1 LAIQSKK
8 TLSHWNYFLS
18 LEEDLIRVGRFI
30 EFSKSNY
37 SCFSTELARL
47 LLAASS
53 EVDVVAKL
61 LCKKLDTS
69 AVTKNMD
76 DYRNVVLSRIS
87 RFPTYTVALPRFG
100 LTLTPWSKWATG
112 TNPDWWREHN
122 QVKHQRDEY
131 FAKAHLKN
139 TLNAIGGLFLLL
151 MEYYRGDFDQLD
163 PATSLFL
170 PSSETIAKA
179 HTLDGRTVQDGDPGH
194 ADTGFAAADARRALD
209 SAGRTGNC
217 SSPGPRF
224 HEQDEVENF
233 RLDGFRRGFDLA
245 DDALGERGHRGRLA
259 GFQSEA
265 RLGRQGPTSGRSG
278 EWEEKDIAR
287 GKTERQI
294 SAVFF
299 RFSFAGPLRRTVP
312 A

>member
-1 LAIQSKK
+1 MAIQSKK

-18 LEEDLIRVGRFI
+18 LEEDLIRIGRFI
-30 EFSKSNY
+30 EFSKSNF

-61 LCKKLDTS
+61 LCKKLDAS
-69 AVTKNMD
+69 VVTTNID

-87 RFPTYTVALPRFG
+87 RFPAYTVSLPRFG
-100 LTLTPWSKWATG
+100 LTLTPWSKWATN

-131 FAKAHLKN
+131 FTKAHLKN

-170 PSSETIAKA
+170 PSSDTIAKA
-179 HTLDGRTVQDGDPGH
+179 HTLDGRTVLFYKS
-194 ADTGFAAADARRALD
+194 T
-209 SAGRTGNC
+209 
-217 SSPGPRF
+217 
-224 HEQDEVENF
+224 
-233 RLDGFRRGFDLA
+233 
-245 DDALGERGHRGRLA
+245 
-259 GFQSEA
+259 
-265 RLGRQGPTSGRSG
+265 
-278 EWEEKDIAR
+278 
-287 GKTERQI
+287 
-294 SAVFF
+294 
-299 RFSFAGPLRRTVP
+299 
-312 A
+312 